1 MSVWTAPVLPIAEV
15 VLHGSIGLG
24 GMAPMQH
31 SVNVIALVKDSEH
44 YVFLYDENDEA
55 TLMETLGR
63 FASDPELSFTWYDAA
78 VLSQRVRRMRLEA
91 DELDQPEEFRR
102 SA

>member
-1 MSVWTAPVLPIAEV
+1 MDIRK
-15 VLHGSIGLG
+15 SIGAEG
-24 GMAPMQH
+24 VANMQR
-31 SVNVIALVKDSEH
+31 SVNVIALVKNSER
-44 YVFLYDENDEA
+44 YVFLYDEDDDA

-63 FASDPELSFTWYDAA
+63 FAADPELSFTWYDAA

-91 DELDQPEEFRR
+91 EAEALDQPEEFRR